1 MAKDHEIKYCQIGGQ
16 GVLEGVM
23 MRAPEKSALAV
34 RRADGSIA
42 TKVWDTKKIT
52 NKFLRLPL
60 VRGVVSLVDSMYS
73 GVKIISD
80 SARLYDEQDV
90 ESYEPNDFEKFI
102 AKKTGKD
109 AMSVMMLFAV
119 IIALVLSV
127 GLFFFLPQLLIS
139 ALNPI
144 ITSPLL
150 RVLVEGVI
158 RILIFIGYLL
168 LCTLMKDIKR
178 VFMYHGAEHK
188 TIACYEAGEPLD
200 VEHARTKRRLHPRC
214 GTSFLLLVM
223 IIAILLYACMDVLFG
238 LNNNL
243 WIRMATRLI
252 CLPIIAGISYE
263 VLKLCAKYENWFTKA
278 LRWPGMQL
286 QRLTTKEPTDDI
298 LEIGIL
304 AFELALNEKSEEEL
318 EALKHSFEHIVPVEE
333 QEKQEKQPVTE
344 DDPDE
349 AGEN

>member
-60 VRGVVSLVDSMYS
+60 VRGVVSLIDSMYS

-90 ESYEPNDFEKFI
+90 ENYEPNGFEKFV

-139 ALNPI
+139 LLNPI

-150 RVLVEGVI
+150 RVLIEGVI

-188 TIACYEAGEPLD
+188 TIAC
-200 VEHARTKRRLHPRC
+200 
-214 GTSFLLLVM
+214 
-223 IIAILLYACMDVLFG
+223 
-238 LNNNL
+238 
-243 WIRMATRLI
+243 
-252 CLPIIAGISYE
+252 
-263 VLKLCAKYENWFTKA
+263 
-278 LRWPGMQL
+278 
-286 QRLTTKEPTDDI
+286 
-298 LEIGIL
+298 
-304 AFELALNEKSEEEL
+304 
-318 EALKHSFEHIVPVEE
+318 
-333 QEKQEKQPVTE
+333 
-344 DDPDE
+344 
-349 AGEN
+349 